1 MEISIRKL
9 REVLADVSA
18 LPEKDVLEMS
28 DKDLLDASFANLGL
42 DSLDYVNLL
51 NKLEISQYLAS
62 ESELWECRTVEELF
76 HKIKLL

>member
-76 HKIKLL
+76 NKIKLL